1 MKRDGL
7 VFWTEEGSKKM
18 KTRFWVNPAPAWPA
32 FAKTSFVLVVMAVF
46 MPGCKKKTPTPTE
59 PQAKPEAKET
69 RLMSADKESFGQT
82 PDGRE
87 VDLYTLTNTNG
98 LRAKITNYGAIL
110 VSLEVPDRDGNL
122 ADITLGFDALD
133 GYIKAHPYFG
143 ATVGRYANRIGSA
156 KFMLD
161 GVEYKLAANDGENHL
176 HGGIKGFDKVVWK
189 PEDLWANDNE
199 ALLKMSYISEDD
211 EEGYPG
217 NLACTVT
224 YTLTA
229 DNELKISYEAETD
242 KTTVVNLT
250 NHSYFNLA
258 DQGTGDILGHELTL
272 NADRYTPVDEGLIP
286 TGEIRSVKDSPMD
299 FTLPMSIG
307 SRIEQVSGGY
317 DHNYVINSGG
327 GTLALAAKVNEPTS
341 GRVMEIYTTEP
352 GVQLYTGNFLDG
364 TLTGKGGKV
373 YKKHYGFCLE
383 TQHFPDS
390 PNKPNFPS
398 AVLLP
403 GQKYTS
409 ETIYRFYTK

>member
-1 MKRDGL
+1 MQG
-7 VFWTEEGSKKM
+7 VKKM
-18 KTRFWVNPAPAWPA
+18 KTRFWIN
-32 FAKTSFVLVVMAVF
+32 FVLVVTAVC
-46 MPGCKKKTPTPTE
+46 MPGCKKETPTPKE
-59 PQAKPEAKET
+59 PEVKEI
-69 RLMSADKESFGQT
+69 RLMSAEEESFGQT
-82 PDGRE
+82 PDGRG

-122 ADITLGFDALD
+122 ADITLGYDNLD
-133 GYIKAHPYFG
+133 DYVKRGAFFG
-143 ATVGRYANRIGSA
+143 ATVGRYANRIGGA
-156 KFMLD
+156 KFVLD
-161 GVEYKLAANDGENHL
+161 GTEYKLAANNGENHL

-189 PEDLWANDNE
+189 LDDLKTESNKAVV
-199 ALLKMSYISEDD
+199 KMSYISEDG

-217 NLACTVT
+217 NMACTVT
-224 YTLTA
+224 YTLTE

-258 DQGTGDILGHELTL
+258 GQGTGDILGHELTL
-272 NADRYTPVDEGLIP
+272 NADKYTPVDEGLIP

-299 FTLPMSIG
+299 FTLPTPIG
-307 SRIEQVSGGY
+307 SRIKQVGDGY
-317 DHNYVINSGG
+317 DHNYVLNSGPDLSG
-327 GTLALAAKVNEPTS
+327 LALAARVYEPTS

-364 TLTGKGGKV
+364 TLTGKAGKV
-373 YKKHYGFCLE
+373 YKKHYAFCLE

-409 ETIYRFYTK
+409 VTVHKFSTR

>member
-1 MKRDGL
+1 MQG
-7 VFWTEEGSKKM
+7 VKKM
-18 KTRFWVNPAPAWPA
+18 KTGFWIN
-32 FAKTSFVLVVMAVF
+32 FVLVVTVVC
-46 MPGCKKKTPTPTE
+46 MPGCKKKTPTP
-59 PQAKPEAKET
+59 KEAEVKET
-69 RLMSADKESFGQT
+69 ILMSADKEPFGQT

-122 ADITLGFDALD
+122 ADITLGYDNLD
-133 GYIKAHPYFG
+133 DYVKRGAFFG
-143 ATVGRYANRIGSA
+143 ATVGRYANRIGGA
-156 KFMLD
+156 KFVLD
-161 GVEYKLAANDGENHL
+161 GTEYKLAANNGENHL

-189 PEDLWANDNE
+189 LDDLKYESNKAVV
-199 ALLKMSYISEDD
+199 KMSYISEDG

-217 NLACTVT
+217 NMACTVT
-224 YTLTA
+224 YTLTK

-258 DQGTGDILGHELTL
+258 GQGTGDILGHKLTL
-272 NADRYTPVDEGLIP
+272 NADKYTPVDEGLIP

-299 FTLPMSIG
+299 FTLPTSIG
-307 SRIEQVSGGY
+307 SRIKQVGDGY
-317 DHNYVINSGG
+317 DHNYVLNSGG
-327 GTLALAAKVNEPTS
+327 GTLALLALAARVYEPTS

-364 TLTGKGGKV
+364 TLTGKAGKV
-373 YKKHYGFCLE
+373 YKKHYAFCLE

-409 ETIYRFYTK
+409 VTVHKFSTR